1 MFKNEVPNHFG
12 WFEEFTINEDLIM
25 TYSYSKI
32 EYSKIHKVERIKEQF
47 YDFKFHFQLDLT
59 LRDGSRVKKHVV
71 LIEKNINKSFWSVK
85 VLEAVFK
92 HNQYSAF
99 LRYCFGAFQN
109 NEGNAEGFIG
119 ALGNQTFENQH
130 KDTLEDRG
138 MIKLNADT
146 RASGKDVAAV
156 VADISMQGNEA
167 WGIEKLTLPIL
178 YGRYKTDDL
187 PSTFQK
193 ILDKKGS
200 KHTYMSKVIKPGYME
215 RAQNL
220 C

>member
-1 MFKNEVPNHFG
+1 
-12 WFEEFTINEDLIM
+12 
-25 TYSYSKI
+25 
-32 EYSKIHKVERIKEQF
+32 
-47 YDFKFHFQLDLT
+47 
-59 LRDGSRVKKHVV
+59 
-71 LIEKNINKSFWSVK
+71 
-85 VLEAVFK
+85 
-92 HNQYSAF
+92 
-99 LRYCFGAFQN
+99 
-109 NEGNAEGFIG
+109 
-119 ALGNQTFENQH
+119 
-130 KDTLEDRG
+130 

-146 RASGKDVAAV
+146 RASGKDIAAV

-178 YGRYKTDDL
+178 YGRYKTDNL
-187 PSTFQK
+187 LSTFQK

>member
-1 MFKNEVPNHFG
+1 
-12 WFEEFTINEDLIM
+12 
-25 TYSYSKI
+25 
-32 EYSKIHKVERIKEQF
+32 
-47 YDFKFHFQLDLT
+47 
-59 LRDGSRVKKHVV
+59 
-71 LIEKNINKSFWSVK
+71 
-85 VLEAVFK
+85 
-92 HNQYSAF
+92 
-99 LRYCFGAFQN
+99 
-109 NEGNAEGFIG
+109 
-119 ALGNQTFENQH
+119 
-130 KDTLEDRG
+130 
-138 MIKLNADT
+138 MIKSNADT

-200 KHTYMSKVIKPGYME
+200 KYTYMSKVIKPGYME

-220 C
+220 CQPKSRF

>member
-1 MFKNEVPNHFG
+1 
-12 WFEEFTINEDLIM
+12 
-25 TYSYSKI
+25 
-32 EYSKIHKVERIKEQF
+32 
-47 YDFKFHFQLDLT
+47 
-59 LRDGSRVKKHVV
+59 
-71 LIEKNINKSFWSVK
+71 
-85 VLEAVFK
+85 
-92 HNQYSAF
+92 
-99 LRYCFGAFQN
+99 
-109 NEGNAEGFIG
+109 
-119 ALGNQTFENQH
+119 
-130 KDTLEDRG
+130 

-200 KHTYMSKVIKPGYME
+200 KHTYIHVQSNQAWIHGKSTE
-215 RAQNL
+215 SLLA
-220 C
+220 